1 MAFFTR
7 DVRDETQDLMLASIF
22 MMHFLPR
29 SGLSGLLRRTDEG
42 VFAGVRHR
50 SEPHEKVRRKTWLR
64 LVCQPG
70 SRLQ

>member
-1 MAFFTR
+1 MAFFMR
-7 DVRDETQDLMLASIF
+7 DVEDGTQDLMLASIF

-42 VFAGVRHR
+42 VFAGVRHG
-50 SEPHEKVRRKTWLR
+50 SEPREKVRRETWLR
-64 LVCQPG
+64 LLCQPG